1 MPINHIITHYL
12 YIVIL
17 ELQDLTIRRLEEKIR
32 RCDVAG
38 APGTTRRG
46 SPGDRRRRSPEDNR
60 RKRRKN

>member
-38 APGTTRRG
+38 APGDDVTGKSWRSTTEI
-46 SPGDRRRRSPEDNR
+46 P
-60 RKRRKN
+60 